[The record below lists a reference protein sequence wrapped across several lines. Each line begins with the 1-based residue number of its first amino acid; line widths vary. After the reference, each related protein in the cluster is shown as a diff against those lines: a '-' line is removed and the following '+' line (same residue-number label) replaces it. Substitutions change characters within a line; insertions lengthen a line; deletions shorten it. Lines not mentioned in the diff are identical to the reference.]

1 MEYLGM
7 NIVQHP
13 SLPADDV
20 WIIYEKEAPQVP
32 ADLDGDLTV
41 PFILT
46 GDTERAK
53 HLLSFVGLI
62 NGFGKSENKSQGT
75 SL

>member
-7 NIVQHP
+7 SIVQHP

-20 WIIYEKEAPQVP
+20 WIVYEKEAPQVP
-32 ADLDGDLTV
+32 PDLAGKVTV
-41 PFILT
+41 PFVLT
-46 GDTERAK
+46 GDTERAL

-62 NGFGKSENKSQGT
+62 NGTRKRVTKSRPQSR
-75 SL
+75 

>member
-7 NIVQHP
+7 NIVQHT

-20 WIIYEKEAPQVP
+20 WIIYEKNAPQVP
-32 ADLDGDLTV
+32 PDLDGNITV
-41 PFILT
+41 PFVLT

-53 HLLSFVGLI
+53 HLLAFVGLL
-62 NGFGKSENKSQGT
+62 NGTRNGKTDAKRV
-75 SL
+75 

>member
-32 ADLDGDLTV
+32 EDLGGDLAV

-62 NGFGKSENKSQGT
+62 NGTGKTVSKSRGG

>member
-1 MEYLGM
+1 MEFLEM

-13 SLPADDV
+13 SLPAEDV
-20 WIIYEKEAPQVP
+20 WIVYEKEAPQIP
-32 ADLDGDLTV
+32 PDLEGNLTV

-53 HLLSFVGLI
+53 HLLSFVGLL
-62 NGFGKSENKSQGT
+62 NGTRKTVRKPRRTN
-75 SL
+75 L

>member
-32 ADLDGDLTV
+32 PDLCGDLTV

-53 HLLSFVGLI
+53 HLLSFVGVI
-62 NGFGKSENKSQGT
+62 NGSRKTVSKSQGG
-75 SL
+75 SV

>member
-32 ADLDGDLTV
+32 PDLDGDLAV

-62 NGFGKSENKSQGT
+62 NGPRKSVSKSQGR

>member
-1 MEYLGM
+1 MDFLGM

-13 SLPADDV
+13 SLPAEDV
-20 WIIYEKEAPQVP
+20 WIVYEKEAPQVP
-32 ADLDGDLTV
+32 PDLEGDLTV

-62 NGFGKSENKSQGT
+62 NGTKKNVSKPRRRT
-75 SL
+75 L

>member
-7 NIVQHP
+7 TIVQHS
-13 SLPADDV
+13 SLSADDV
-20 WIIYEKEAPQVP
+20 WVIYEKEAPQVP
-32 ADLDGDLTV
+32 EDLGGDLAV

-46 GDTERAK
+46 GDTERAM
-53 HLLSFVGLI
+53 HLLAFVGLI
-62 NGFGKSENKSQGT
+62 NGAGKTVNKSRGR

>member
-32 ADLDGDLTV
+32 PDLDGDLAV

-53 HLLSFVGLI
+53 HLLAFEGLL
-62 NGFGKSENKSQGT
+62 NGTRKSVRST
-75 SL
+75 SP

>member
-1 MEYLGM
+1 MEYKGI

-13 SLPADDV
+13 SVPADDV
-20 WIIYEKEAPQVP
+20 WVIYEKEAPQVP
-32 ADLDGDLTV
+32 PDLGGDLTV

-53 HLLSFVGLI
+53 HLISFVGLI
-62 NGFGKSENKSQGT
+62 NGFGKSASKSQGK

>member
-1 MEYLGM
+1 MEYQGI

-32 ADLDGDLTV
+32 PDLGEDLTV

-53 HLLSFVGLI
+53 HLISFVGLI
-62 NGFGKSENKSQGT
+62 NGQRKRDSKPEGISA
-75 SL
+75 

>member
-1 MEYLGM
+1 MEYKGI

-32 ADLDGDLTV
+32 PDLCGDLTV

-53 HLLSFVGLI
+53 HLISFVGLI
-62 NGFGKSENKSQGT
+62 NGFGKSERKSQGR

>member
-32 ADLDGDLTV
+32 PDLDGDLAV

-53 HLLSFVGLI
+53 HLLSFVGLL
-62 NGFGKSENKSQGT
+62 NGTRKSVRTT
-75 SL
+75 SP